1 MIPTWYQKGAIN
13 MEKRSFTLRLP
24 ADLDKALKEL
34 ARSSNQSK
42 SQVIRDA
49 IKFHLDQ
56 NNKRGDRHE

>member
-1 MIPTWYQKGAIN
+1 

-34 ARSSNQSK
+34 ARSSNQTK

-49 IKFHLDQ
+49 IKFHLNQ
-56 NNKRGDRHE
+56 NTKRGDRNE

>member
-1 MIPTWYQKGAIN
+1 
-13 MEKRSFTLRLP
+13 MEKHSFTLRLP

-34 ARSSNQSK
+34 ARSSNQTK

-56 NNKRGDRHE
+56 NTKRGDRHE